1 MLKTEII
8 AQNKITFSK
17 LKEQGI
23 QGVYICSD
31 RNQYIYSHSPLRIR
45 LIKSAD

>member
-23 QGVYICSD
+23 QGLYVWWCSD
-31 RNQYIYSHSPLRIR
+31 RNQYIYSHSPLRI
-45 LIKSAD
+45 